1 LCLVD
6 LTFHNDAYYP
16 ACAVV
21 ASTGDEDA
29 KNTLLNATKSLAQN
43 RQYKPLHACLA
54 GLTDYYTNTA
64 SLAKG
69 IEAMKDLIYSISNDE
84 SQPPEERAFALN
96 RLQMMRYHED
106 QHEDALRDALRVV
119 ELCPNDDSYAYNLSM
134 IYEAMDNFSEAAKY
148 CDRFLALN
156 KKPKK
161 HHIEHVVGVYR
172 KAGNLNALEALQQKY
187 GALEASDG

>member
-1 LCLVD
+1 
-6 LTFHNDAYYP
+6 
-16 ACAVV
+16 
-21 ASTGDEDA
+21 
-29 KNTLLNATKSLAQN
+29 
-43 RQYKPLHACLA
+43 
-54 GLTDYYTNTA
+54 
-64 SLAKG
+64 
-69 IEAMKDLIYSISNDE
+69 MKDLIYSILNDE

-161 HHIEHVVGVYR
+161 HHIEHVAGVYR
-172 KAGNLNALEALQQKY
+172 RAGNLNALEALQQKY